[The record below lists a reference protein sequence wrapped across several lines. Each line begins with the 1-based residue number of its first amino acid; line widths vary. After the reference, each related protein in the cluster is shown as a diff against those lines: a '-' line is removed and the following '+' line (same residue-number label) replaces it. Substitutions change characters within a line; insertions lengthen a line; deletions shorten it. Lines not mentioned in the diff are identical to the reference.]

1 MGTSSKNSGQRGYTP
16 KIPRWSTE
24 PERGAPPDDSIV
36 DPGTGDLK
44 GEDEFDANR
53 FRQPRNLFTRFIK
66 GGGKSV
72 ESAKKAIGVYV
83 EETLGGSRNATL
95 RIGLARKATEKL
107 LLFIILFLQEGLD
120 SIEKDLSVSEIAEES
135 TILVLRLMMET
146 ICPDGG
152 MTDEGI
158 VRDAYVSTIEE
169 MEQSLDI
176 PFKDVSEKVLIFFLE
191 RFVTN
196 LIFNRILNDIGN
208 KITNL
213 PETVESIH
221 AVEQQIKT
229 YLHDTVV
236 EALAESQLDLSRISH
251 DEIESVVRKIYQ
263 QTFKLLQHRGGL
275 R

>member
-1 MGTSSKNSGQRGYTP
+1 
-16 KIPRWSTE
+16 
-24 PERGAPPDDSIV
+24 
-36 DPGTGDLK
+36 
-44 GEDEFDANR
+44 
-53 FRQPRNLFTRFIK
+53 
-66 GGGKSV
+66 
-72 ESAKKAIGVYV
+72 
-83 EETLGGSRNATL
+83 
-95 RIGLARKATEKL
+95 L